1 MTIADFISENEKQMV
16 KTDIKIQLAVQR
28 DIQTKIQNRMDT
40 LIISNKMF
48 IVVLHYAS
56 Y

>member
-28 DIQTKIQNRMDT
+28 DIQTKNT
-40 LIISNKMF
+40 ESNG
-48 IVVLHYAS
+48 YADNKQ
-56 Y
+56 